1 MKRTTEQD
9 TQRSVSNTDFAIDCL
24 CDVQQVTALVPHV
37 ENEELGQG
45 DLQHLVDYDS
55 TNNNVLQFSSVTFK
69 LTQQQLAFFERT
81 FMQKHH
87 VLGCFGC
94 EV

>member
-24 CDVQQVTALVPHV
+24 CDVQQVTLPQIPHV

-45 DLQHLVDYDS
+45 DLQHLVDYDP

-69 LTQQQLAFFERT
+69 LI
-81 FMQKHH
+81 
-87 VLGCFGC
+87 
-94 EV
+94 